1 MSREQA
7 RHLRRNST
15 DAERI
20 LWRALS
26 QRLLGVKFRRQEPL
40 GGFVGDFV
48 CFFPRLVVEVDGGQH
63 ADSEHDAARTAEL
76 ERHGFRVLRFR
87 NNDVLK
93 NREGVLTRIV
103 EVLGELGADVSG
115 LTDPPHPNPL
125 PRGKRK
131 YIPTPPLPGFGLY
144 VHWPFC
150 KAKCPYCD
158 FNSHVRDSVD
168 QARWRAALLAE
179 LEHYAQQA
187 GRRRLTSIFFGGGT
201 PSLMPPATVAAIIKR
216 ARQLFDVDPAIEITL
231 EANPTS
237 AEAGAFAG
245 FAAAGVNRL
254 SLGVQAL
261 DDASLAFLGRQHSAA
276 EALAAVALARRAVPR
291 ISFDLI
297 YARPGQTPEAWARE
311 LARALEEGTEHL
323 SLYQLTL
330 EENTVF
336 HARARRGELAL
347 PPEATQAALYEATQ
361 ETLGRLGLPAYE
373 ISNHARPGAE
383 SRHNLVYWRYGDYL
397 GIGPGAHGRL
407 TLANATPE
415 GEKLALSQHRAPEV
429 WLERVERDG
438 HATRTRQILAP
449 EERLRECLL
458 MGLRL
463 AEGVPLARV
472 AAESGRP
479 LADWIAPARLAAAL
493 EAGYLTLD
501 AARVAATAEGRQRL
515 DALLKHLL
523 G

>member
-1 MSREQA
+1 MGRMTRAFA
-7 RHLRRNST
+7 RHLRREMT
-15 DAERI
+15 DAERA
-20 LWRALS
+20 LWG
-26 QRLLGVKFRRQEPL
+26 LLRDRRFQHVKVRRQVP
-40 GGFVGDFV
+40 VGRYIADLL
-48 CFFPRLVVEVDGGQH
+48 CYDARLILEVDGSQH
-63 ADSEHDAARTAEL
+63 GEDVDAERTAWL
-76 ERHGFRVLRFR
+76 EAQGFRVLRFW
-87 NNDVLK
+87 NNEVLG
-93 NREGVLTRIV
+93 NRDGVLARIV
-103 EVLGELGADVSG
+103 EALAAGPSG
-115 LTDPPHPNPL
+115 HTDPPHPDPL
-125 PRGKRK
+125 PQGEREDAGGEP
-131 YIPTPPLPGFGLY
+131 IALY

-158 FNSHVRDSVD
+158 FNSHVRESVD

-179 LEHYAQQA
+179 LEHFAAQA

-201 PSLMPPATVAAIIKR
+201 PSLMPPATVAALVER
-216 ARQLFDVDPAIEITL
+216 ATTLFQADPALEVTL

-245 FAAAGVNRL
+245 FAAGGVNRL

-291 ISFDLI
+291 LSFDLI
-297 YARPGQTPEAWARE
+297 YARPGQTPAAWSDE
-311 LARALEEGTEHL
+311 LRRALAEGTEHL

-347 PPEATQAALYEATQ
+347 PPEETQAALFEATQ
-361 ETLGRLGLPAYE
+361 ATLDEAGLPAYE

-383 SRHNLVYWRYGDYL
+383 SRHNLTYWRYGDYI

-407 TLANATPE
+407 TL
-415 GEKLALSQHRAPEV
+415 GGGKLALSQHRAPEI

-438 HATRTRQILAP
+438 HATRTRQPLDAA
-449 EERLRECLL
+449 ERLRECLL

-463 AEGVPLARV
+463 AEGVPLARIE
-472 AAESGRP
+472 AASGQAFGAALP
-479 LADWIAPARLAAAL
+479 AARLAPAL
-493 EAGYLTLD
+493 EAGYLALD
-501 AARVAATAEGRQRL
+501 GGRLLATADGRQRL
-515 DALLKHLL
+515 DALLRHLL

>member
-1 MSREQA
+1 MRGVGQARPVRTMAREQA
-7 RHLRRNST
+7 RHLHRNQT
-15 DAERI
+15 DAERL

-26 QRLLGVKFRRQEPL
+26 NRQLGAKFRRQEPL
-40 GGFVGDFV
+40 GRFVGDFV
-48 CFFPRLVVEVDGGQH
+48 CHEAKLVIELDGGQH
-63 ADSEHDAARTAEL
+63 ADSEADVARTREL
-76 ERHGFRVLRFR
+76 ELHGFRVLRFW
-87 NNDVLK
+87 NNDVLG
-93 NREGVLTRIV
+93 NRDGVVARIV
-103 EVLGELGADVSG
+103 EALDAGPTG
-115 LTDPPHPNPL
+115 LTDPPHPDPL
-125 PRGKRK
+125 PQGESGQQ
-131 YIPTPPLPGFGLY
+131 PGFGLY

-150 KAKCPYCD
+150 KSKCPYCD
-158 FNSHVRDSVD
+158 FNSHVRESID
-168 QARWRAALLAE
+168 QGRWRAALLRE
-179 LEHYAQQA
+179 LEHYAAQS

-201 PSLMPPATVAAIIKR
+201 PSLMPPATVAAVIER
-216 ARQLFDVDPAIEITL
+216 AAVLFDFDPAIEITL

-297 YARPGQTPEAWARE
+297 YARPGQTPAAWAAE
-311 LARALEEGTEHL
+311 LSRALQEGTEHL

-347 PPEATQAALYEATQ
+347 PPEAVQAALYEATQ
-361 ETLGRLGLPAYE
+361 ETLGALGLPAYE

-407 TLANATPE
+407 TLA

-438 HATRTRQILAP
+438 HATRTRQSLDATD
-449 EERLRECLL
+449 RLRELLL

-463 AEGVPLARV
+463 TEGVPLDRLQ
-472 AAESGRP
+472 AESGRS
-479 LADWIAPARLAAAL
+479 LTESVSAARLRAAL

-501 AARVAATAEGRQRL
+501 ERRLAATAAGRQRL
-515 DALLKHLL
+515 DALLQHLL
-523 G
+523 A

>member
-1 MSREQA
+1 M
-7 RHLRRNST
+7 T
-15 DAERI
+15 DAERA
-20 LWRALS
+20 LWRLLRDRS
-26 QRLLGVKFRRQEPL
+26 LQRAKFRRQVPI
-40 GGFVGDFV
+40 GRYVADFL
-48 CFFPRLVVEVDGGQH
+48 CYEARLILEVDGSHHGDER
-63 ADSEHDAARTAEL
+63 APIDAERTVWL
-76 ERHGFRVLRFR
+76 ESQGFRVLRFW
-87 NNDVLK
+87 NSDVLLA
-93 NREGVLTRIV
+93 RDAVLTA
-103 EVLGELGADVSG
+103 VLSALESAPVLASG
-115 LTDPPHPNPL
+115 IDPPHPAA
-125 PRGKRK
+125 
-131 YIPTPPLPGFGLY
+131 TPPPSPARGEGETHPTLGLY

-168 QARWRAALLAE
+168 QGRWRAALLAE
-179 LEHYAQQA
+179 LEHYAGILQASGA

-201 PSLMPPATVAAIIKR
+201 PSLMPPATVAALIER
-216 ARQLFDVDPAIEITL
+216 ARQLFAFDPAIEITL

-291 ISFDLI
+291 LSFDLI
-297 YARPGQTPEAWARE
+297 YARPGQTPQAWAAE

-407 TLANATPE
+407 TLANATPQ

-429 WLERVERDG
+429 WLERVEREG
-438 HATRTRQILAP
+438 HATRTRQVLAP

-479 LADWIAPARLAAAL
+479 LADWIAPGRLSAAL

-501 AARVAATAEGRQRL
+501 EARVAATAEGRQRL

-523 G
+523 A